1 MIILPIQFLA
11 RAASFFHTIAFPFAM
26 MRSNRMARF
35 HSAWEKIRICVS
47 ARAFI
52 SNSRIQMI
60 PKRTRSVSILVE
72 EGCNLRLIK
81 RCLRGREEL
90 ESLIASLFEAFH
102 DPSVRPPIYEIN
114 TSSFVSLSSL
124 QTPFLK
130 CKSHRETCCKIVGE
144 MFVARSILVSP
155 SFVISLS
162 HKCKLLD
169 LSYVHALR
177 PIAMNIRDARFSTR
191 EQQ

>member
-102 DPSVRPPIYEIN
+102 DPSVRSPIYEIN

-144 MFVARSILVSP
+144 MFVARSILRAHP
-155 SFVISLS
+155 SLFPFPTNANYSTSRTCTLFVLS
-162 HKCKLLD
+162 
-169 LSYVHALR
+169 R
-177 PIAMNIRDARFSTR
+177 
-191 EQQ
+191 

>member
-60 PKRTRSVSILVE
+60 PERTRSVSILVE

-102 DPSVRPPIYEIN
+102 DPSTRPPIYEIN
-114 TSSFVSLSSL
+114 TSSFVSLSSP

-130 CKSHRETCCKIVGE
+130 CKSHRETCWGNV
-144 MFVARSILVSP
+144 RSEIDSLSP